1 MAKELLGARLRK
13 LREDKGMSRV
23 EFAKRVGASPASV
36 WNWESG
42 TAPRGKAIAAIARV
56 LGISEEFLTSGSGGQ
71 ARSRGGEA
79 GPASSATVARIMA
92 DARSEIA
99 KASGFSQDQ
108 VKLSLQFALD

>member
-13 LREDKGMSRV
+13 LREDKGLSRV

-56 LGISEEFLTSGSGGQ
+56 LGISEEFLTSGSGGAARPRGGDVGAPQ
-71 ARSRGGEA
+71 GLRLPSPASWRTRAPRSRGRA
-79 GPASSATVARIMA
+79 AFPKTR
-92 DARSEIA
+92 
-99 KASGFSQDQ
+99 
-108 VKLSLQFALD
+108 